1 MDHQHALNAIYT
13 PLSRDEIRL
22 VVLRKFVHYKEAI
35 KVDLITSQWPPS
47 QQYEALSYVW
57 GDQAIRSTIL
67 VSVGGGGPP
76 RRCPVTRNLYA
87 ALQHLRRPDSDR
99 VLWIDALCID
109 QTNVEEK
116 GQQVVR
122 MDRIYQTA
130 RNVCVWLGPGT
141 NDSDRAMAAVPR
153 LLGSIWNP
161 SSHVYGGDD
170 FELFARLLQ
179 RDWFSRRWVV
189 QEIALAKKA
198 TVLCGHQEV
207 SWDDFSDAISL
218 YGSRQAGT
226 WSSTPASPD
235 ARGLGASTLSFLAAN
250 ALRKDG
256 QGNILER
263 RWSLEDLLALLPMFH
278 AQKSHDAVYSVLSVT
293 SDDNPFKYIDYSRPQ
308 TELFVKVFKRIAD
321 STNSLDMMFRPWAP
335 DTPGARLPSFI
346 APASRHPY
354 IRNANGLYERR
365 NADGLVGA
373 PRRPIYA
380 ATRPP
385 LASSPLLT
393 LPVVRGWGKD
403 FRSGTAEDTMGD
415 SGTRSDS
422 TLVAKGV
429 FCCFISELGDVC
441 ENGVIPRGWVET
453 WRRHQADGQMADL
466 WRVLVAGRS
475 HDGTAAPNWF
485 RRAFDSVFSTGKS
498 SLDAQ
503 VLDLP
508 AMLKTTPPSIMAD
521 FLRRVSSCVWG
532 RRFLVSTKEKAGY
545 FGLVPREAAPGDMIC
560 LLEGCSVPVVF
571 RGGSITESVL
581 RALQREFDL
590 VGPEIEQTTALQRGL
605 EMYEPWERSLT
616 RADKII
622 ASLQDTVRSLLA
634 EYAGWYS
641 SEEVG
646 RPFSG
651 MPTNPARPRVS
662 MLGLSQMAS

>member
-1 MDHQHALNAIYT
+1 
-13 PLSRDEIRL
+13 
-22 VVLRKFVHYKEAI
+22 
-35 KVDLITSQWPPS
+35 
-47 QQYEALSYVW
+47 
-57 GDQAIRSTIL
+57 
-67 VSVGGGGPP
+67 
-76 RRCPVTRNLYA
+76 
-87 ALQHLRRPDSDR
+87 
-99 VLWIDALCID
+99 
-109 QTNVEEK
+109 
-116 GQQVVR
+116 
-122 MDRIYQTA
+122 
-130 RNVCVWLGPGT
+130 
-141 NDSDRAMAAVPR
+141 MAAVPR

-161 SSHVYGGDD
+161 SSHAYGGHDW
-170 FELFARLLQ
+170 ELFARLLQ

-189 QEIALAKKA
+189 QEIALAKEA
-198 TVLCGHQEV
+198 TVQCGSQEV

-218 YGSRQAGT
+218 YGSRQADA
-226 WSSTPASPD
+226 WSSTWTSPD

-293 SDDNPFKYIDYSRPQ
+293 SDDNPFEYIDYSRPQ
-308 TELFVKVFKRIAD
+308 TELFVEVFKRIAE
-321 STNSLDMMFRPWAP
+321 SSKSLDMMFRPWAP
-335 DTPGARLPSFI
+335 DTPGTRLPAFI
-346 APASRHPY
+346 APASHHPY
-354 IRNANGLYERR
+354 IRDANGLYERR
-365 NADGLVGA
+365 NADSLVGA

-380 ATRPP
+380 AARPL
-385 LASSPLLT
+385 LAPSPLLT
-393 LPVVRGWGKD
+393 LPVIPGGWGTD
-403 FRSGTAEDTMGD
+403 FTSRGPDYSMGD